1 MIDKKMDR
9 GGGVATPRRRGP
21 VVNSTG
27 QDTRVV
33 HPGQSPKIIRFGAF
47 EVDLNAGELRKQGLR
62 LRLQEQPFQV
72 LSALL
77 ENPGEVVGRED
88 LVRRLWPDGT
98 VVDFDRGLNAAVTR
112 LRQALSDSAETPRYV
127 ETVARRGYRFI
138 APVDSAAEPPLQPG
152 EAQPELGSAP
162 PLVAVRHNWLR
173 PAAAVVIVLVLAAVW
188 WLLLRSQPSATD
200 GAYTVMPLTSEPGFE
215 RSPSFSPDGSQIAFE
230 WDQDT
235 GQPHIFV
242 KVTGTG
248 DPVRLTTSP
257 SAEYAPVWSRDGRS
271 IAFVRPVN
279 GSIMSAWVIPA
290 VGGVERKVAEFPVG
304 NWISQGRFRRL
315 DWMPDNRH
323 LVISGAQ
330 RAGEGECLFLVDSAS
345 GEISWLTRPR
355 AGEDMY
361 GDLEPAA
368 APDGRSIAFTR
379 GVRFISQHLHLL
391 PLAPDMRPA
400 GEPRKLVAT
409 RLTIN
414 PAWTPDGREI
424 IFRFG
429 PTLARIG
436 LDAGAK
442 PRELLALGTNAFF
455 PTLSRTGRLAF
466 SRNTDDTNVW
476 RQELPAHEG
485 ALPPPERLIASTAQ
499 DQNARYSPDG
509 SKIAFQSDRSGQFE
523 IWLCGSDGAH
533 CAQLTNINRPFITGT
548 PRWSP
553 DGKWIAFDSA
563 WEGRFHI
570 YVVNATGGTP
580 RRLTADSIGG
590 YIPTWSHDGRWVYY
604 STFTA
609 GRNEIWKVP
618 SAGGAPVQVTHA
630 GGYTAFES
638 PDGTLLYY
646 TKAEADPTL
655 WQSALDGSQEREAL
669 RGVTNR
675 GFVIARDVI
684 YYLSQESGTEIA
696 LRRFRLSSREDI
708 RLSGIV
714 KPMFLGLSL
723 SPDGRYLIYS
733 KVDQQGADLMMV
745 ENFR

>member
-1 MIDKKMDR
+1 M
-9 GGGVATPRRRGP
+9 A
-21 VVNSTG
+21 
-27 QDTRVV
+27 
-33 HPGQSPKIIRFGAF
+33 HPGQSPRIIRFGAF
-47 EVDLNAGELRKQGLR
+47 EVDLHAGELRKQGLR

-72 LSALL
+72 LAALL

-127 ETVARRGYRFI
+127 ETVARRGYRFV
-138 APVDSAAEPPLQPG
+138 ATVDSAAEPAPQPV
-152 EAQPELGSAP
+152 EALHQAEP
-162 PLVAVRHNWLR
+162 PRPQDAMRRVWLW
-173 PAAAVVIVLVLAAVW
+173 PAFAALAIVTAAASW
-188 WLLLRSQPSATD
+188 WLLRGGPPPATE
-200 GAYTVMPLTSEPGFE
+200 ATYNVVPLTSEPGFE
-215 RSPSFSPDGSQIAFE
+215 RNPSFSPDGSLIAFE
-230 WDQDT
+230 WDQGT

-242 KVTGTG
+242 KVTGAG

-257 SAEYAPVWSRDGRS
+257 SAEYAPVWSHDGHS

-279 GSIMSAWVIPA
+279 ASIMSAWVIPA
-290 VGGVERKVAEFPVG
+290 VGGVERRVAEFPVG
-304 NWISQGRFRRL
+304 HIPVTDWVLQWQLRRL

-330 RAGEGECLFLVDSAS
+330 GPGETACLFLVDTAS

-355 AGEDMY
+355 PGEDMY
-361 GDLEPAA
+361 EDLEPAA
-368 APDGRSIAFTR
+368 APDGRSIAFAR
-379 GVRFISQHLHLL
+379 GALSISQHLHLL
-391 PLAPDMRPA
+391 PLSPDMRPA

-409 RLTIN
+409 RLITN
-414 PAWTPDGREI
+414 PAWTLDGREI

-436 LDAGAK
+436 LDADAK

-476 RQELPAHEG
+476 RQELPAHAG
-485 ALPPPERLIASTAQ
+485 ALPPPERLIASTAYDQ
-499 DQNARYSPDG
+499 DARYSPDG

-523 IWLCGSDGAH
+523 IWVCGSDGAH

-570 YVVNATGGTP
+570 YVVNATGGAP

-590 YIPTWSHDGRWVYY
+590 YIPSWSHDGRWVYY
-604 STFTA
+604 STTTA
-609 GRNEIWKVP
+609 GRNELWKVQ
-618 SAGGAPVQVTHA
+618 STGGAPVQVTHA
-630 GGYTAFES
+630 GGHTAFES

-646 TKAEADPTL
+646 TKAEVDPTL
-655 WQSALDGSQEREAL
+655 WQSALDGNQEKEVL
-669 RGVTNR
+669 RGVTHR
-675 GFVIARDVI
+675 GFVMAPNVI
-684 YYLSQESGTEIA
+684 YYLREESGTEIT

-708 RLSGIV
+708 RLSSIV

-723 SPDGRYLIYS
+723 SPDGRYLIYT
-733 KVDQQGADLMMV
+733 KVDQRGADLMMV